1 MGLFDKLKNIFIE
14 EELVDDTGAEK
25 EVAIPP
31 KKEEIEIKE
40 IKNDAPA
47 VKEVKEEVNEAL
59 YDVLIVPMNT
69 NIESLKL
76 ANSLRKDDIKV
87 LIEMNNRKLKKVFE
101 SADKNNV
108 PYVIVL
114 GENEVNEG
122 TIEIKDMKNKTT
134 SKFNI
139 NDIEGMKEYINK

>member
-1 MGLFDKLKNIFIE
+1 MSAIGGGGRYDKIITNFI
-14 EELVDDTGAEK
+14 DDGNTY
-25 EVAIPP
+25 
-31 KKEEIEIKE
+31 
-40 IKNDAPA
+40 PA
-47 VKEVKEEVNEAL
+47 VGISFGIVPICEILKEEVNEAL

-76 ANSLRKDDIKV
+76 ANSLRKEDIKV

-101 SADKNNV
+101 SADKNNI

>member
-1 MGLFDKLKNIFIE
+1 MFDKKQRIMSAIGGGGRYDKIITNYIE
-14 EELVDDTGAEK
+14 DGNTY
-25 EVAIPP
+25 
-31 KKEEIEIKE
+31 
-40 IKNDAPA
+40 PA
-47 VKEVKEEVNEAL
+47 VGISFGIVPICEILKEEVNEAL

>member
-1 MGLFDKLKNIFIE
+1 MFDKKQRIMSAIGGGGRYDKIITNFIE
-14 EELVDDTGAEK
+14 DGNTY
-25 EVAIPP
+25 
-31 KKEEIEIKE
+31 
-40 IKNDAPA
+40 PA
-47 VKEVKEEVNEAL
+47 VGISFGIVPICEILKEEVNEAL

>member
-1 MGLFDKLKNIFIE
+1 
-14 EELVDDTGAEK
+14 
-25 EVAIPP
+25 
-31 KKEEIEIKE
+31 
-40 IKNDAPA
+40 
-47 VKEVKEEVNEAL
+47 
-59 YDVLIVPMNT
+59 MNT

-76 ANSLRKDDIKV
+76 ANSLRKEDIKV

-122 TIEIKDMKNKTT
+122 TIEIKDFCEDRSDNFDKADIALAKIHGCMPGEVKKWRKEHGYTWHECRDMKTMQKVPSIIHN
-134 SKFNI
+134 NI
-139 NDIEGMKEYINK
+139 SHSGGISQAKKGV

>member
-1 MGLFDKLKNIFIE
+1 MSAIGGGGRYDKIITNFIE
-14 EELVDDTGAEK
+14 DGNTY
-25 EVAIPP
+25 
-31 KKEEIEIKE
+31 
-40 IKNDAPA
+40 PA
-47 VKEVKEEVNEAL
+47 VGISFGIVPICEILKEEVNEAL

-139 NDIEGMKEYINK
+139 NDIESMKEYINK

>member
-1 MGLFDKLKNIFIE
+1 MSAIGGGGRYDKIITNFIE
-14 EELVDDTGAEK
+14 DGNTY
-25 EVAIPP
+25 
-31 KKEEIEIKE
+31 
-40 IKNDAPA
+40 PA
-47 VKEVKEEVNEAL
+47 VGISFGIVPICEILKEEVNEAL

-76 ANSLRKDDIKV
+76 ANSLRKEDIKV

>member
-1 MGLFDKLKNIFIE
+1 M
-14 EELVDDTGAEK
+14 
-25 EVAIPP
+25 
-31 KKEEIEIKE
+31 
-40 IKNDAPA
+40 
-47 VKEVKEEVNEAL
+47 
-59 YDVLIVPMNT
+59 DVLIVPMNT

-76 ANSLRKDDIKV
+76 ANSLRKEDIKV

>member
-1 MGLFDKLKNIFIE
+1 MFDKKQRIMSAIGGGGRYDKIITNFIE
-14 EELVDDTGAEK
+14 DGNTY
-25 EVAIPP
+25 
-31 KKEEIEIKE
+31 
-40 IKNDAPA
+40 PA
-47 VKEVKEEVNEAL
+47 VGISFGIVPICEILKEEVNEAL

-76 ANSLRKDDIKV
+76 ANSLRKEDIKV

>member
-1 MGLFDKLKNIFIE
+1 MSAIGGGGRYDKIITNFIE
-14 EELVDDTGAEK
+14 DGNTY
-25 EVAIPP
+25 
-31 KKEEIEIKE
+31 
-40 IKNDAPA
+40 PA
-47 VKEVKEEVNEAL
+47 VGISFGIVPICEILKEEVNEAL

>member
-1 MGLFDKLKNIFIE
+1 MCKIAGFSPVGVIC
-14 EELVDDTGAEK
+14 
-25 EVAIPP
+25 
-31 KKEEIEIKE
+31 EIL
-40 IKNDAPA
+40 
-47 VKEVKEEVNEAL
+47 KEEVNEAL